1 MNLMNQ
7 TESEIGASFS
17 NLAPT
22 LKTYVLSSLAHQL
35 TVSVRAAYADREPNL
50 EVIKKMQVFNELQ
63 HTVTG
68 QLTHLMANDRRWYP
82 DAVFIKSLFET
93 ARSGDCEKELVWGF
107 GFALSHLEPPA

>member
-1 MNLMNQ
+1 MNQ
-7 TESEIGASFS
+7 TEGEIGTSFS

-22 LKTYVLSSLAHQL
+22 LKTYLLSSLAHQL

-50 EVIKKMQVFNELQ
+50 EVIKKMQVLNELQ

-68 QLTHLMANDRRWYP
+68 QLAHLIANDSRRYS

-93 ARSGDCEKELVWGF
+93 AQSGDCEKELLWGF
-107 GFALSHLEPPA
+107 DLALSHLEPPA